1 MYLFFFCKLESLYH
15 HYGFIATR
23 KAGFHRSARFFFRRN
38 HTCNGGK
45 YPRHRAGRGLR
56 RNISP
61 ASRSYTWTTRE
72 WGVVYLYTNIEER
85 ACDLAVCIIE
95 NRATVRSAATQF
107 GISKSTVHKD
117 LTERLPRL
125 DPALYKQVRQLLDI
139 NKAERHIRGGL
150 ATRRKYKGE

>member
-1 MYLFFFCKLESLYH
+1 MALSYRQNLRRKLTIKITEFIFASSLP
-15 HYGFIATR
+15 A
-23 KAGFHRSARFFFRRN
+23 
-38 HTCNGGK
+38 
-45 YPRHRAGRGLR
+45 PRG

-61 ASRSYTWTTRE
+61 ASRSYTLTTRE

-85 ACDLAVCIIE
+85 ACDLAVYIIE

-139 NKAERHIRGGL
+139 NKAERHIRGGM